1 MSLQPGKAYQVRLMP
16 VSTVPKT
23 STPVELLG
31 LEELGMVP
39 EQAVSA
45 SVAAAAARVSHL
57 RMGISL
63 PASIAG
69 DEAHGSGLQIPCCNW
84 LLSVKK
90 PFNPIL
96 VCAQSYQS

>member
-1 MSLQPGKAYQVRLMP
+1 MHDAQRAFVRAWQQRSYQVRLIP

-23 STPVELLG
+23 STPLALPELD
-31 LEELGMVP
+31 EDGMVP

-57 RMGISL
+57 RICISL

-69 DEAHGSGLQIPCCNW
+69 DGLI
-84 LLSVKK
+84 VT
-90 PFNPIL
+90 
-96 VCAQSYQS
+96 A